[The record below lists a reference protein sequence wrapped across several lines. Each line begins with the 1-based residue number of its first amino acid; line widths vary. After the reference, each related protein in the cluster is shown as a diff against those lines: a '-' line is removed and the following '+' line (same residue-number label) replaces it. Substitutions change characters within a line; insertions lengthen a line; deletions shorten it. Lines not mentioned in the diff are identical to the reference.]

1 MYRWHTSSA
10 LEQLEAIGTLF
21 LVVLPCIA
29 LVLGT
34 CFALLPYNFVLSWSL
49 LLFSEHSEELVWVTL
64 PAACLC
70 LEVQKKQDS
79 NDP

>member
-1 MYRWHTSSA
+1 M
-10 LEQLEAIGTLF
+10 
-21 LVVLPCIA
+21 VLPCIA

-34 CFALLPYNFVLSWSL
+34 CFALLSYNFVLSQSL
-49 LLFSEHSEELVWVTL
+49 LLFSEQSEDLVWVTL
-64 PAACLC
+64 PVACLC